1 MNDFKLSKGEI
12 PLSAIKKIRNDFYR
26 EILEGH
32 LISYGVLPHT
42 TEGIDKAKRISA
54 SRDTWLSITDL
65 PEYYDDIDSEIIT
78 GKSSAAFYSIQ
89 RKLKIF
95 YGLSDASD
103 GLSDA
108 SESKQ
113 TAPVQE
119 PTPTVEEKPVLEIE
133 KKPVRNVNHPKLYP
147 ELQHIQPR
155 YMWGQTGLYDLEF
168 KSDIDRAIYY
178 SKFSKG
184 DNQKS
189 TGTKEAVREWIFA
202 VTGLNSYDDYEELR
216 EYRDRIKE
224 YILELVKAYPDEN
237 PVVVPP
243 IYDGPFEFPIQDD
256 YEEEYDEDESIIDD
270 SFLDSIRDEEEND
283 TEEVKEQAETAA
295 EVLEEADNAQQEVD
309 LSDIPDSIRE
319 ELEQV
324 INNKKRERATSKP
337 SSYKTNKEIF
347 EFMKS
352 NFLKI
357 QGELS
362 SINDS
367 IQNQNNLILANTQ
380 VLISALDTVENQDS
394 LIVSKLDAILQ
405 AFNLQNEKAKQLAE
419 EAENAAAER
428 ALEEK
433 RDAARTFEYVDV
445 SGNIKTDG
453 KGGNF
458 ILKYLRSKFAKKLY
472 RKSPKRLRNMRRRLR
487 KLQKTPDMLKSRAT
501 KAVTSR
507 VGGALARRMPGQTR
521 KAVNA
526 LNKIKGLGRVGRAAG
541 PLKYAFAGL
550 EYSER
555 KKAGQSD
562 VQALSGV
569 GGGLAGAAAGGAAGA
584 KGGAA
589 LGAFIGAFFGGVGAA
604 PGAAIGAVLGGIL
617 GGIGGGF
624 AGSKIS
630 DTFTGAEGYEQGTKD
645 VEPGTAILHGTE
657 LVLDKDK
664 LNPFNDIGGAM
675 VAATMNFVGGMGPAG
690 ASVAPLIRQMAG
702 PLMKTFDVPNVI
714 AQTPVGGNFPT
725 IGPSLKKK
733 EEEKKVLE
741 RDEEYGIKKESF
753 VDKLLG
759 FLQDPIN
766 SLIKAISG
774 KINPT
779 DAPEIDIGDALSVK
793 GGEDPSAYVY
803 SGFRTSNRPTHNGV
817 DYSGGPFSRV
827 GAPISVIQPGTVVFA
842 GWQNPNNKNAGWGQF
857 VVVKHDDGLHTLYGH
872 LDSINVRKGQKLEPD
887 SQGNAPVIGT
897 LGNTGASEGPHLH
910 FELGTGW
917 NGGVLTGHMNPQP
930 YASKFFRGGGKVTVV
945 NKEMERQD
953 APEVDLSGQNQ
964 EVEPQEPV
972 VPKTTSK
979 TYNVQNKQ
987 GEYMKVNFDFEN
999 NKVTDEKGN
1008 VIPVSKDKNR
1018 WILEQVSRQRQIEKE
1033 GGGPRATASL
1043 SGEIKPSPTQAPKFQ
1058 SLQGPDNRGGTKYLV
1073 VNQQAK
1079 PSTPPSAPGVE
1090 FVPLATGRWRTKNEY
1105 NAKTLE
1111 KLRIGL
1117 GN

>member
-453 KGGNF
+453 KGGELYF
-458 ILKYLRSKFAKKLY
+458 KIFKK
-472 RKSPKRLRNMRRRLR
+472 
-487 KLQKTPDMLKSRAT
+487 
-501 KAVTSR
+501 
-507 VGGALARRMPGQTR
+507 
-521 KAVNA
+521 
-526 LNKIKGLGRVGRAAG
+526 
-541 PLKYAFAGL
+541 
-550 EYSER
+550 
-555 KKAGQSD
+555 
-562 VQALSGV
+562 
-569 GGGLAGAAAGGAAGA
+569 
-584 KGGAA
+584 
-589 LGAFIGAFFGGVGAA
+589 
-604 PGAAIGAVLGGIL
+604 
-617 GGIGGGF
+617 
-624 AGSKIS
+624 
-630 DTFTGAEGYEQGTKD
+630 
-645 VEPGTAILHGTE
+645 
-657 LVLDKDK
+657 
-664 LNPFNDIGGAM
+664 
-675 VAATMNFVGGMGPAG
+675 
-690 ASVAPLIRQMAG
+690 
-702 PLMKTFDVPNVI
+702 
-714 AQTPVGGNFPT
+714 
-725 IGPSLKKK
+725 
-733 EEEKKVLE
+733 
-741 RDEEYGIKKESF
+741 
-753 VDKLLG
+753 
-759 FLQDPIN
+759 
-766 SLIKAISG
+766 
-774 KINPT
+774 
-779 DAPEIDIGDALSVK
+779 
-793 GGEDPSAYVY
+793 
-803 SGFRTSNRPTHNGV
+803 
-817 DYSGGPFSRV
+817 
-827 GAPISVIQPGTVVFA
+827 
-842 GWQNPNNKNAGWGQF
+842 
-857 VVVKHDDGLHTLYGH
+857 
-872 LDSINVRKGQKLEPD
+872 
-887 SQGNAPVIGT
+887 
-897 LGNTGASEGPHLH
+897 
-910 FELGTGW
+910 
-917 NGGVLTGHMNPQP
+917 
-930 YASKFFRGGGKVTVV
+930 
-945 NKEMERQD
+945 
-953 APEVDLSGQNQ
+953 
-964 EVEPQEPV
+964 
-972 VPKTTSK
+972 
-979 TYNVQNKQ
+979 
-987 GEYMKVNFDFEN
+987 
-999 NKVTDEKGN
+999 
-1008 VIPVSKDKNR
+1008 
-1018 WILEQVSRQRQIEKE
+1018 
-1033 GGGPRATASL
+1033 
-1043 SGEIKPSPTQAPKFQ
+1043 
-1058 SLQGPDNRGGTKYLV
+1058 
-1073 VNQQAK
+1073 
-1079 PSTPPSAPGVE
+1079 
-1090 FVPLATGRWRTKNEY
+1090 
-1105 NAKTLE
+1105 
-1111 KLRIGL
+1111 
-1117 GN
+1117 